1 MTRRFATASK
11 PRARSRRSSS
21 CASGPARPSTPA
33 PLLNFTTPLR
43 RISFNNTSLR
53 DILNFI
59 ASSTAINVT
68 FDRQYTDRTFT
79 VQLDGV
85 TLEQALNQILSVN
98 QLSYK
103 VLSEQSI
110 LVFDDN
116 AQKHAQYDEQVI
128 QTFYL
133 SNADPTE
140 MAQLLSTVFRPPGV
154 AVQPQ
159 IVANKTANSITIR
172 ATAPMVQIF
181 EKIIQQNDKPRAEIV
196 VDIEIMEVN
205 RQRVKQYGLNL
216 SEYALGG
223 IFSPEVSPAGTASIT
238 SGTTPAAGGGTTT
251 TASASGRSTPPS
263 GVASPPPFNL
273 NTISRGFTTA
283 DFYSAVPTA
292 IVKFLESDTNT
303 KLVAKPQL
311 RGAEGTKLTLKVGD
325 QIPIIS
331 TSYLPIA
338 GGGAGVNPLSSYH
351 YKDVG
356 VNIDMTPRVT
366 LEGDILLDVTII
378 NNSRGSDVNI
388 GGVNIPSFG
397 NREVTTRL
405 RLRDGESNLLAGLLR
420 EDERQS
426 LNGFPGAIHV
436 PVLKQLF
443 SQQRRAD
450 RPDRHRHAADAAH
463 RARAGHHGSRSQAD
477 LHRVAAEPRARR
489 PAAAHRA
496 AAGHGRRADSA
507 SCSDR
512 PLRRQGCRP
521 SEGPHRKERS
531 PCRPEPH
538 RSRAPS
544 WCRISRPR
552 PHRLRHHRRRHRLS
566 RRRRH
571 RRRPRTWRRPK
582 LRPRRPPAA
591 AAQAAN
597 PPITSPGIGQAQ
609 VIISPPATPL
619 RVGQG
624 PYNIPISV
632 TGATRLS
639 TVTLTMVFDPTKL
652 RVRTVQEGSFLRAG
666 GANVT
671 FSQQVD
677 RRPHRHHDRARRR
690 CDRRVGHG
698 PARGGALRRDR
709 ARRRAADRQRI
720 GHGAGRHGD
729 GPAVPARDGDGPA
742 VTSRHE
748 GERLHLHRAPRRV
761 VDDPG
766 AGVGHHAADQGHDAA
781 DARGRAAARRC
792 ARCGPRST
800 SSRTRPTRA
809 RSARSTSRRAPR
821 TIRRIWRRSSTASR
835 RPTTR
840 PAASS
845 SSCGACP
852 IDPMTK
858 STEWGLRSYQ
868 DDPNSTRWG
877 GQDVFDVHTTSEGT
891 APRRHEIQGLVAPA
905 SAASRSSSCW
915 SWRRF

>member
-1 MTRRFATASK
+1 MTPGSRG
-11 PRARSRRSSS
+11 PRARKGLAHLRTAHCGLLSRLGLLLAAAALAVG
-21 CASGPARPSTPA
+21 CAAGQAFKQGEVATKNGDLDGAVVAYRKAVQEAPDNAEFKIALQRAMLAASRAHLDRAKEYEGQDQLEAALGEYKLASEHDPTNRLISVKVAELDKTIRDRVEAARPKPQIQQLRERARAASTPL

-68 FDRQYTDRTFT
+68 FDRQYADRQFT

-133 SNADPTE
+133 SNSDPTE
-140 MAQLLSTVFRPPGV
+140 MAQLLSTVLRPPGV

-159 IVANKTANSITIR
+159 IVANKTGNSITIR

-263 GVASPPPFNL
+263 GVTSPPPFNL

-283 DFYSAVPTA
+283 DFYTAVPTA

-338 GGGAGVNPLSSYH
+338 GGGAGVNPLSSYQ

-420 EDERQS
+420 EDERRS
-426 LNGFPGAIHV
+426 LNGFPGRHSRAR
-436 PVLKQLF
+436 PQAALL
-443 SQQRRAD
+443 QQRRAD
-450 RPDRHRHAADAAH
+450 RPDRHHHAADAAH
-463 RARAGHHGSRSQAD
+463 RARAGHHRSRSQAD

-496 AAGHGRRADSA
+496 AAARGRRAGSAGCRTGRPGARAAGHRRGHAARDDHRAAGSLTDPGHGRGAESA
-507 SCSDR
+507 
-512 PLRRQGCRP
+512 
-521 SEGPHRKERS
+521 GPGHTAGGTTGS
-531 PCRPEPH
+531 
-538 RSRAPS
+538 
-544 WCRISRPR
+544 
-552 PHRLRHHRRRHRLS
+552 
-566 RRRRH
+566 
-571 RRRPRTWRRPK
+571 
-582 LRPRRPPAA
+582 AA
-591 AAQAAN
+591 AAG
-597 PPITSPGIGQAQ
+597 PGGAREPGDAR
-609 VIISPPATPL
+609 SSG
-619 RVGQG
+619 R
-624 PYNIPISV
+624 
-632 TGATRLS
+632 TGR
-639 TVTLTMVFDPTKL
+639 
-652 RVRTVQEGSFLRAG
+652 RRGSAG
-666 GANVT
+666 GQPSDHVAGHRPGAGHHLAAGDAAACGPGPVQHPDFGHRRGAALHRHADHGVRPDEAT
-671 FSQQVD
+671 GQDGAGGKFPAGRRRD
-677 RRPHRHHDRARRR
+677 RHVLPAGRPRPHRHHDRAGSG
-690 CDRRVGHG
+690 CDRGIGHG
-698 PARGGALRRDR
+698 PARRRALRRDR
-709 ARRRAADRQRI
+709 SWRRAADRQRI
-720 GHGAGRHGD
+720 GHGARRHGD
-729 GPAVPARDGDGPA
+729 GPAVPARDGDRPA
-742 VTSRHE
+742 VKQT
-748 GERLHLHRAPRRV
+748 
-761 VDDPG
+761 
-766 AGVGHHAADQGHDAA
+766 
-781 DARGRAAARRC
+781 
-792 ARCGPRST
+792 
-800 SSRTRPTRA
+800 
-809 RSARSTSRRAPR
+809 
-821 TIRRIWRRSSTASR
+821 
-835 RPTTR
+835 
-840 PAASS
+840 
-845 SSCGACP
+845 
-852 IDPMTK
+852 
-858 STEWGLRSYQ
+858 
-868 DDPNSTRWG
+868 
-877 GQDVFDVHTTSEGT
+877 
-891 APRRHEIQGLVAPA
+891 
-905 SAASRSSSCW
+905 
-915 SWRRF
+915 

>member
-1 MTRRFATASK
+1 MRGLAHLRTAHCGLLTRLGLLLAVAALAVGCAAGQAFKQGEVATKNGDLDGAVIEYRKAVQEAPDNAEYKIALQRAMLAASRAHLDRAKEYEGQDQLEAALGEYKQASEYDPTNRLISVKVADLDKTIRDRVDAARPK
-11 PRARSRRSSS
+11 PQIQQLRERARA
-21 CASGPARPSTPA
+21 ASAPP

-43 RISFNNTSLR
+43 RVSFNNTSLR
-53 DILNFI
+53 DILSFI
-59 ASSTAINVT
+59 ASSTGINVT
-68 FDRQYTDRTFT
+68 FDRQYTDRAFT

-85 TLEQALNQILSVN
+85 TLEQALSQILSVN

-103 VLSEQSI
+103 VLGEQSI

-133 SNADPTE
+133 SNSDPTE
-140 MAQLLSTVFRPPGV
+140 MAQLLSTVLRPPGV

-159 IVANKTANSITIR
+159 IVPNKTGNSVTIR

-196 VDIEIMEVN
+196 VDVEIMEVN

-223 IFSPEVSPAGTASIT
+223 IFSPEVSPAGTASIS
-238 SGTTPAAGGGTTT
+238 SGTTPAPGGGTTT

-263 GVASPPPFNL
+263 GVTSPPPFNL

-338 GGGAGVNPLSSYH
+338 GGGAGVNPLSSYQ

-366 LEGDILLDVTII
+366 LEGEILLDVTII

-420 EDERQS
+420 EDERKS

-443 SQQRRAD
+443 SNNDEQIAQTDIIMLLTPRIVRAPDITEADLRPIYIGSQQSLGLGGPPPLIAQ
-450 RPDRHRHAADAAH
+450 PPPADAA
-463 RARAGHHGSRSQAD
+463 
-477 LHRVAAEPRARR
+477 
-489 PAAAHRA
+489 PAAPAPP
-496 AAGHGRRADSA
+496 AGAT
-507 SCSDR
+507 
-512 PLRRQGCRP
+512 PP
-521 SEGPHRKERS
+521 
-531 PCRPEPH
+531 
-538 RSRAPS
+538 APS
-544 WCRISRPR
+544 LPAIGGATPQGTITVPPGASPI
-552 PHRLRHHRRRHRLS
+552 PGTVVL
-566 RRRRH
+566 
-571 RRRPRTWRRPK
+571 PNPQAPAT
-582 LRPRRPPAA
+582 PPAA
-591 AAQAAN
+591 PPAAPPAQPPPQAQAAPPSPVTPEAPAPPPAPAAGAPAQAAN
-597 PPITSPGIGQAQ
+597 PPINSPGIGQAQ

-632 TGATRLS
+632 TGAQRLS
-639 TVTLTMVFDPTKL
+639 TVTLTMVFDPAKL

-671 FSQQVD
+671 FSQQV
-677 RRPHRHHDRARRR
+677 
-690 CDRRVGHG
+690 G
-698 PARGGALRRDR
+698 
-709 ARRRAADRQRI
+709 
-720 GHGAGRHGD
+720 
-729 GPAVPARDGDGPA
+729 
-742 VTSRHE
+742 
-748 GERLHLHRAPRRV
+748 
-761 VDDPG
+761 
-766 AGVGHHAADQGHDAA
+766 
-781 DARGRAAARRC
+781 RGRIDITIVRGPDVTGASGTGLLAAVLFDAI
-792 ARCGPRST
+792 APGDVQLIVSGSATGP
-800 SSRTRPTRA
+800 
-809 RSARSTSRRAPR
+809 
-821 TIRRIWRRSSTASR
+821 
-835 RPTTR
+835 
-840 PAASS
+840 
-845 SSCGACP
+845 G
-852 IDPMTK
+852 
-858 STEWGLRSYQ
+858 
-868 DDPNSTRWG
+868 
-877 GQDVFDVHTTSEGT
+877 GT
-891 APRRHEIQGLVAPA
+891 AMGLQFRPVTVTIQP
-905 SAASRSSSCW
+905 
-915 SWRRF
+915 